1 MKIFQGSKPP
11 AHPCIS
17 QDAGTPPS
25 TFKMAR
31 GFSRLQVTTQLL
43 NNEPCGQVRLTIF
56 GHFGPLKLRPYDSPC
71 FFQTTCRDTRIFQR
85 DESPDFIS
93 SCLNC
98 MSGSVFGVYLA
109 SSATLSICLAVD
121 LYIFIC
127 TFPNTHRCIYLHLV
141 FFNGTCRL
149 MHTLSIWELHKGPQ
163 FLHHTKFDCI
173 IRNGMK

>member
-31 GFSRLQVTTQLL
+31 GFSRLKVTTQLL
-43 NNEPCGQVRLTIF
+43 NKELCGQVRLTIF
-56 GHFGPLKLRPYDSPC
+56 GPFVPLKLRPYDSPC

-98 MSGSVFGVYLA
+98 MSGSVFGFILLHLQLCPSVW
-109 SSATLSICLAVD
+109 LSICIFSYVPSQTLIGIFT
-121 LYIFIC
+121 YIWCF
-127 TFPNTHRCIYLHLV
+127 
-141 FFNGTCRL
+141 L
-149 MHTLSIWELHKGPQ
+149 MVNVG
-163 FLHHTKFDCI
+163 
-173 IRNGMK
+173 